1 MVSESELIDRLQDFL
16 RNSDLNTTTTAI
28 VRRKLQED
36 FGVDLSDKKAFIREQ
51 VDLFLQSEL
60 AKPQQGEEIEVGH
73 LDDDHSAEIK
83 SEEGDG
89 FESTT
94 EEPEDDEDE
103 PVEESKHRKVKRRSK
118 KLPDDKKKRGGGGFS
133 KICALSPQLQK
144 FMGVSEMARTEVVKQ
159 MWTYIR
165 ERNLQDPN
173 DRRNIICDEPLTDL
187 FGVNS
192 INMFQMNKALSKH
205 IWSLDSDN
213 GMPQHSACF
222 SDIEALTALFL
233 YTLYRMNPNH
243 SGESEKKRKQE
254 KEESDETKPKEK
266 RQKGGTSGFNAP
278 LQLSDALV
286 NFLGT
291 GESVLSR
298 AEVIKRMWGYIKQN
312 NLQDPSDKRRIISD
326 QKLKELFDVDS
337 FVGFTVAKLL
347 AAHLTKTD

>member
-51 VDLFLQSEL
+51 VDLFLQNEL

-213 GMPQHSACF
+213 V
-222 SDIEALTALFL
+222 
-233 YTLYRMNPNH
+233 NPNQ

>member
-213 GMPQHSACF
+213 V
-222 SDIEALTALFL
+222 
-233 YTLYRMNPNH
+233 NPNQ